1 MSSNTFF
8 EAFVGHY
15 LPLGHEV
22 LQRLF
27 AVLGGSISIS
37 EGGAEKSTSPGRKS
51 VASTTTAGGGRS
63 SLYLPF
69 PAFCRAY
76 YLFIKSTTEEKYKV
90 VFAMFDVHG
99 NGLLGQKEFLMT
111 SLLLIRGE
119 ALESSGQS
127 VKTIQELESKG
138 DMKHIARCLV
148 EAAFATYD
156 MDGDDKLSYE
166 EWVPFARDDAAIQS
180 FLLSLSSTIRATPT
194 SSNASTAS

>member
-27 AVLGGSISIS
+27 AVLGGSVSLA
-37 EGGAEKSTSPGRKS
+37 EGGSEKSSPPRKS
-51 VASTTTAGGGRS
+51 VATASGGKSG
-63 SLYLPF
+63 LYLPF

-76 YLFIKSTTEEKYKV
+76 YLFSKSTTEEKYKI

-99 NGLLGQKEFLMT
+99 SGMLGQKEFLTT

-127 VKTIQELESKG
+127 VKTIQELESRG
-138 DMKHIARCLV
+138 DMKHVARCLV

-194 SSNASTAS
+194 LSNASTASSSS